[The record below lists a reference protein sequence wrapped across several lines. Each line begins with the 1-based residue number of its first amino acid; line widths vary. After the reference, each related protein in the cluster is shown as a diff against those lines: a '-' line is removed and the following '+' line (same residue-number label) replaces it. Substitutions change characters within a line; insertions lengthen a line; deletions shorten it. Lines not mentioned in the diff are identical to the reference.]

1 MSMSPTTP
9 TRSAFSFVA
18 VFIAV
23 VVGVIAFAAFM
34 VLIAFADDLRRPD
47 DGGEHA
53 LSKSAVGYAA
63 LAQLLQ
69 DTGHQVRVSRGPL
82 HELAGSPEFAI
93 LTPPVTRPLTYED
106 FDGVW
111 GWNLIVLPK
120 WNTRP
125 DTEKPGWVHANG
137 LLYINVVE
145 RILDDITDGVDIV
158 RAQDISPTTL
168 VDDATGAQTAI
179 GPIRNLQTIAGPD
192 IVPIVTD
199 PAGNIVLGS
208 IGDEEDDEI
217 IAYVLADP
225 DLLNTQGL
233 ASLATARTGVKM
245 IDFIVE
251 ESTPIVFDMTLHGV
265 ERTRNILQLLLM
277 PPFVAGVLCLVFAG
291 VLVGITA
298 FAGNLRTRSG
308 REIPLG
314 HSTLVDSSARLISIA
329 GRSNSIGARYVAMIR
344 RQAARIVGAPA
355 NASEMQQTA
364 ILDSIGRARA
374 GNTEPNFSQL
384 SSDVVKA
391 SNTTAMM
398 RAIGRLYTW
407 KQELGRE
414 RKRR

>member
-1 MSMSPTTP
+1 MSAESNAG
-9 TRSAFSFVA
+9 RGAFSVVVVLVA
-18 VFIAV
+18 L
-23 VVGVIAFAAFM
+23 VVGVVAFAAFM

-53 LSKSAVGYAA
+53 LSKSAVGFAG

-82 HELAGSPEFAI
+82 DELAGSPEFAI
-93 LTPPVTRPLTYED
+93 LTPPATRPLVYDD
-106 FDGVW
+106 FNGVW

-125 DTEKPGWVHANG
+125 DQERPEWVHANG

-145 RILDDITDGVDIV
+145 RLLSDVTDDVTILRPPEG
-158 RAQDISPTTL
+158 SPAVL
-168 VDDATGAQTAI
+168 VDDATGETMPI
-179 GPIRNLQTIAGPD
+179 GPIRSLQTISGVG
-192 IVPIVTD
+192 ITPIITD
-199 PAGNIVLGS
+199 PSGNIVLGS
-208 IGDEEDDEI
+208 IGDPEEDDI
-217 IAYVLADP
+217 MGYVLADP

-233 ASLATARTGVKM
+233 ASLATARTGINM
-245 IDFIVE
+245 IDYVVE

-277 PPFVAGVLCLVFAG
+277 PPFVAGVLCLAFAAL
-291 VLVGITA
+291 LVGITA

-329 GRSNSIGARYVAMIR
+329 GRSSSIGARYVAMIR
-344 RQAARIVGAPA
+344 RQSARIVGAPA
-355 NASEMQQTA
+355 NASEAQQTA

-374 GNTEPNFSQL
+374 GSTEPTFSQL
-384 SSDVVKA
+384 SSDVAKA
-391 SNTTAMM
+391 NNAPAMM
-398 RAIGRLYTW
+398 RAISRLYKW
-407 KQELGRE
+407 KQELGRD